1 MSRAKRT
8 VRQLAAEANT
18 SPESAMASLKS
29 AGLSVT
35 HPHDAVPRGH
45 LAVARA
51 ALGLI
56 GQISDVR
63 SVSYLASR
71 AGIPEDEVRSRLLD
85 VGVLAKRHLKRVAA
99 GRMRHAEDTLGLREA
114 EKEPEEQRTAPAPTV
129 SEPPP
134 TIIGK
139 KEQID
144 HLKPD
149 DIAKIHWVLV
159 DDFKQSKDPI
169 DPPGVRNQ
177 GLLESAA
184 HRPMTALGLTDK
196 YPTVA
201 MAGGALLH
209 SIVLNHAFHNGNK
222 RTALVSTLVFLD
234 RNGYRVAATEEEL
247 YDLLLKV
254 ASHGLQDPEGNA
266 VQSSDA
272 EMRCIATW
280 LFGRLRTVQ
289 RQERSPKWNKFR
301 QILTGYGCEFQV
313 LRGNKMNI
321 SRVVGGETL
330 RTQVAY
336 RSNGTEAEINTV
348 KKVRRDLK
356 LDEEHG
362 YPSDIFYRQ
371 DTKIPGFINEYRTL
385 LRRLAK
391 V

>member
-1 MSRAKRT
+1 MSTAD
-8 VRQLAAEANT
+8 AF
-18 SPESAMASLKS
+18 ASLTS
-29 AGLSVT
+29 AGIAVES
-35 HPHDAVPRGH
+35 PHDSVPRGR

-51 ALGLI
+51 AMRLPRQTL
-56 GQISDVR
+56 DVR

-71 AGIPEDEVRSRLLD
+71 SGMPEEEARSLLVD

-99 GRMRHAEDTLGLREA
+99 GRMGLAEDALGLRPTETI
-114 EKEPEEQRTAPAPTV
+114 PEELPNTSPPIAVREDPPAKPPRKRR
-129 SEPPP
+129 EPRP

-139 KEQID
+139 EQPID
-144 HLKPD
+144 YLTPD

-159 DDFKQSKDPI
+159 EDFSQSKDPI

-184 HRPMTALGLTDK
+184 HRPMTALGTTDK

-201 MAGGALLH
+201 MAGAALLH

-222 RTALVSTLVFLD
+222 RTALVSTLVFAD
-234 RNGYRVAATEEEL
+234 RNGYRVAGTEQEL
-247 YDLLLKV
+247 YDLLLRV
-254 ASHGLQDPEGNA
+254 ASHDLQGPTGET
-266 VQSSDA
+266 VQGSDA
-272 EMRCIATW
+272 EMLCIAKW
-280 LFGRLRTVQ
+280 LRGHLRTVEK
-289 RQERSPKWNKFR
+289 QEHSRKWNKFR
-301 QILTGYGCEFQV
+301 QILNSYNCDCDV
-313 LRGNKMNI
+313 LPGNKMNI
-321 SRVVGGETL
+321 VRAVDGAPL

-336 RSNGTEAEINTV
+336 RSDGTEVEVNTV

-371 DTKIPGFINEYRTL
+371 DAKIPGFINKYRTL